1 MLIAHVMTSIER
13 KVLCEVNKIIGDDA
27 HGTIFLQTKTYL
39 SVKNVRKLMCFS
51 NNMDLVPKTTAKLEI
66 TKRERKATFCGPF
79 VNMNNT

>member
-1 MLIAHVMTSIER
+1 MLIAHFMTNIER
-13 KVLCEVNKIIGDDA
+13 KVIIDDDA
-27 HGTIFLQTKTYL
+27 HGTTFLQTKTYL

-66 TKRERKATFCGPF
+66 TKRERKATFCVHF